1 MEKALLILLDTY
13 GWGYGLVYVDFC
25 GTFTSLILFFM
36 KGSIS
41 YIMQIQCHQFY
52 SVIGHIKQICG
63 FFSFFG
69 WNNAH
74 QIWHQLCI
82 TQQLILCK
90 SVKFLEKKITFN
102 KIELANRYMF
112 KQKEKLYFIQK
123 YVLKTVIHPVNIF
136 VKQRKNTISCRIN
149 RNVPFYLDIIDYV
162 MAVEMAY
169 PKNGRLASVELL
181 L

>member
-1 MEKALLILLDTY
+1 
-13 GWGYGLVYVDFC
+13 
-25 GTFTSLILFFM
+25 M

-52 SVIGHIKQICG
+52 SLIGISNKYADFFHLVILTFGVVHFLSEITHICQ
-63 FFSFFG
+63 
-69 WNNAH
+69 NNY

-90 SVKFLEKKITFN
+90 SAKFVEKRITFN

-112 KQKEKLYFIQK
+112 KQKEKLFIIQK

-136 VKQRKNTISCRIN
+136 DRQRKNTISCRIN